1 MASGSDSFSKTEIST
16 AKMLIRLP
24 ACLVPA
30 AAGPSYPTTRRG
42 GAKWPFSTIPFKH
55 GDDVN

>member
-30 AAGPSYPTTRRG
+30 AGLSHPTTRG
-42 GAKWPFSTIPFKH
+42 AAKWPFSTIPFKH